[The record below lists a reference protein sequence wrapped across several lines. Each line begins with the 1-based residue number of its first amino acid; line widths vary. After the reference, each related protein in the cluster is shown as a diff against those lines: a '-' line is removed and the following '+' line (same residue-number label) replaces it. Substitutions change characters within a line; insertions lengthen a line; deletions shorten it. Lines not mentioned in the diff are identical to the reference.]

1 MICRSCL
8 TDCLLVKSFSAN
20 LQHAYPK
27 GSPTA
32 AFPAGC
38 LSVLQVV
45 IHLNCRECLV
55 KLLLARCPS
64 CDPCPG
70 LRLTP
75 PKPRGWDAQLS
86 IGNISP
92 DHGSRASLPAIAD
105 GSPSPSEAVS
115 PSGSVSVEV
124 EHRLTGCT
132 ASRRNSD
139 GS

>member
-1 MICRSCL
+1 MDSWMGEQGTVSQCQQIAYKRAAGGTPKFQGVFGQVAVGQMSQ
-8 TDCLLVKSFSAN
+8 LLDEVRK
-20 LQHAYPK
+20 
-27 GSPTA
+27 
-32 AFPAGC
+32 
-38 LSVLQVV
+38 
-45 IHLNCRECLV
+45 HL
-55 KLLLARCPS
+55 
-64 CDPCPG
+64 DPCPG

-115 PSGSVSVEV
+115 PSGSVSVEM

-139 GS
+139 ES